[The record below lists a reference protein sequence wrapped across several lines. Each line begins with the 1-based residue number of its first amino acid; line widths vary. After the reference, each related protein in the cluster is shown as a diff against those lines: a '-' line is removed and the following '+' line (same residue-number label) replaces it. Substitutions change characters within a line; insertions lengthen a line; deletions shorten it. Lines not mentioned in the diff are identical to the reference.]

1 MGTKTKIALL
11 CMTSWA
17 LGACE
22 KELVSDEP
30 IDTES
35 SVSVIT
41 RSINEEET
49 ISLPVDL
56 YVFNYESK
64 EFIRHE
70 RITDKES
77 PFSFSLPKGNYS
89 VYAIGGAN
97 EDLYIFPKDEEV
109 TEESEIVLKK
119 EKEHA
124 DLMTTHK
131 NIELSEEKNYELT
144 LNMERQVVELSD
156 VTIQDIP
163 DDISSVSFYLSSC
176 FRAIK
181 INGELS
187 TDSIQYH
194 KLINEGGG
202 VWRLPH
208 PVMTLLNPDS
218 VSIHISMTKDN
229 GTVKEYT
236 YQCTEDLIKNH
247 QIFITATYQEN
258 VNITGSITGSSWTGT
273 KDITFIFGD
282 NITKNNEIV
291 IPNNET
297 IINETTPNP
306 RTSYKDCYV
315 LKVDSSKEDYNE
327 VILLHKKDFNID
339 PAEKTESEVLNEIE
353 DNLSQLTVNDIS
365 GWRLPN
371 YSEVDTIIK
380 EHGAFKSQGA
390 SIGSDYYLFLDNEQL
405 KLFISERILIGLTYE
420 FGTVYRPVTILK
432 FKK

>member
-1 MGTKTKIALL
+1 
-11 CMTSWA
+11 
-17 LGACE
+17 
-22 KELVSDEP
+22 
-30 IDTES
+30 
-35 SVSVIT
+35 
-41 RSINEEET
+41 
-49 ISLPVDL
+49 
-56 YVFNYESK
+56 
-64 EFIRHE
+64 
-70 RITDKES
+70 
-77 PFSFSLPKGNYS
+77 
-89 VYAIGGAN
+89 
-97 EDLYIFPKDEEV
+97 
-109 TEESEIVLKK
+109 
-119 EKEHA
+119 
-124 DLMTTHK
+124 MTTHK

-194 KLINEGGG
+194 KLINEGEG

-282 NITKNNEIV
+282 NITKNNENA

-390 SIGSDYYLFLDNEQL
+390 GIGSDYYLFLDNEQL

-420 FGTVYRPVTILK
+420 FGTVYRPVTTLK